1 MAQLG
6 EILERLAAELG
17 PVGGEPV
24 ALDGGITNRNYR
36 VRFGEREC
44 VVRLPGRDT
53 ALLGIDRAAERVAN
67 AAAAQLGI
75 APPVIA
81 ADERCLVTEYLPGA
95 PIDGDRLR
103 AAPDSAALALRAFH
117 DSGTRLPVRFWVP
130 ELLDRYAD
138 TVRERGGTLPEVY
151 PEVQALV
158 ARIAVALPLT
168 EPVPCHDDLLP
179 GNLLARDDEPD
190 RAVLVDWE
198 YAGMGHRL
206 FDLGNLAVNNDFD
219 AGAED
224 RLLTAYFGEPPDP
237 RQMAALQLFKLVSDA
252 REGAWGVV
260 QGSISELEFDFDEY
274 ADKHFKRLLKNASD
288 PPGEPRCRDRVS
300 CPTAPA

>member
-1 MAQLG
+1 VAALS
-6 EILERLAAELG
+6 EILESLTAELG
-17 PVGGEPV
+17 PTHGEPV

-53 ALLGIDRAAERVAN
+53 ELLGIDRAAERIAN
-67 AAAAQLGI
+67 AAAARLGI
-75 APPVIA
+75 APAVIA

-103 AAPDSAALALRAFH
+103 ARPDSAARALHAFH

-130 ELLDRYAD
+130 ELLERYAD
-138 TVRERGGTLPEVY
+138 TVRERGGTLPDVY
-151 PEVQALV
+151 PEVQSLV
-158 ARIAVALPLT
+158 ARIEAVLPLT

-206 FDLGNLAVNNDFD
+206 FDLGNLAVNNAFD
-219 AGAED
+219 AGAEQ
-224 RLLTAYFGEPPDP
+224 RLLTAYFGEPPD
-237 RQMAALQLFKLVSDA
+237 RRRTAALQLFKLVSDA

-260 QGSISELEFDFDEY
+260 QGCLSELDFDFEDY
-274 ADKHFKRLLKNASD
+274 ADKHFTRMLKSASD
-288 PPGEPRCRDRVS
+288 LPEHLD
-300 CPTAPA
+300 AAAA